1 MLGDNMMFWS
11 LIMAAIFVFGGVQ
24 VRSGKTDFLG
34 KDMDKD
40 IRPEL
45 KKAYCREMS
54 IPMFVLA
61 AVELIDVI
69 LQLTIDFTQWSLL
82 ILGTGILVGIG
93 WIVMI
98 QRKYSKM

>member
-1 MLGDNMMFWS
+1 
-11 LIMAAIFVFGGVQ
+11 
-24 VRSGKTDFLG
+24 
-34 KDMDKD
+34 
-40 IRPEL
+40 
-45 KKAYCREMS
+45 
-54 IPMFVLA
+54 MFVLA